1 MYNLR
6 KNGGIMLRF
15 IFPVI
20 ALLIVSFLSYA
31 GEKIVYVDIQK
42 VVTSSKAGISA
53 QAELESQAKKF
64 KEEIEKKQKAGESQ
78 AQIQAFAEEKQKQ
91 LMEKR
96 QEIAEK
102 FMKTLQK
109 AITEYSESKGYKL
122 VLDKNSLLYGKP
134 ELDVTDDFLKFFDEK
149 YSVIK

>member
-1 MYNLR
+1 
-6 KNGGIMLRF
+6 MLRF

>member
-1 MYNLR
+1 
-6 KNGGIMLRF
+6 MLRF
-15 IFPVI
+15 VFPI
-20 ALLIVSFLSYA
+20 ILMLFVSFTSYA
-31 GEKIVYVDIQK
+31 EEKIVYVDIQK

-78 AQIQAFAEEKQKQ
+78 TQIQAFAEEKQKE
-91 LMEKR
+91 LLKKR

-109 AITEYSESKGYKL
+109 AITEYSKSKGYKL

>member
-1 MYNLR
+1 
-6 KNGGIMLRF
+6 MLRLF
-15 IFPVI
+15 TAFLV
-20 ALLIVSFLSYA
+20 LLFSVSA
-31 GEKIVYVDIQK
+31 VMAEEKIVYIDIQK
-42 VVTSSKAGISA
+42 VVTSSKAGLSA

-64 KEEIEKKQKAGESQ
+64 KEEIEKKQKSGESPSQ
-78 AQIQAFAEEKQKQ
+78 VQAFAEEKQKE
-91 LMEKR
+91 LIKKR

-109 AITEYSESKGYKL
+109 AITEFSKSKGYKL

-134 ELDVTDDFLKFFDEK
+134 ELDVTDEFLKYFDEK

>member
-15 IFPVI
+15 VFPI
-20 ALLIVSFLSYA
+20 ILMLFVSFTSYA
-31 GEKIVYVDIQK
+31 EEKIVYVDIQK

-78 AQIQAFAEEKQKQ
+78 TQIQAFAEEKQKELLQ
-91 LMEKR
+91 KR

-109 AITEYSESKGYKL
+109 AITEYSKSKGYKL

>member
-15 IFPVI
+15 IFP
-20 ALLIVSFLSYA
+20 LIVLLFVSFISYA
-31 GEKIVYVDIQK
+31 EEKIVYVDIQK

-78 AQIQAFAEEKQKQ
+78 TQIQAFAEEKQKE
-91 LMEKR
+91 LLKKR

-109 AITEYSESKGYKL
+109 AITEYSKSKGYKL

>member
-1 MYNLR
+1 
-6 KNGGIMLRF
+6 MLRF
-15 IFPVI
+15 VFPVI
-20 ALLIVSFLSYA
+20 LILFVSFTSYA
-31 GEKIVYVDIQK
+31 EEKIVYVDIQK

-64 KEEIEKKQKAGESQ
+64 KEEIEKKQKAGEPQ
-78 AQIQAFAEEKQKQ
+78 AQIQAFAEEKQKE
-91 LMEKR
+91 LLEKR

-109 AITEYSESKGYKL
+109 AITEYSKSKGYKL

>member
-1 MYNLR
+1 MFRLFS
-6 KNGGIMLRF
+6 GFF
-15 IFPVI
+15 IFFFV
-20 ALLIVSFLSYA
+20 VSAVLA

-42 VVTSSKAGISA
+42 IVISSKAGLSA

-64 KEEIEKKQKAGESQ
+64 QEEIEKKQKSGALPS
-78 AQIQAFAEEKQKQ
+78 QIQTFAEEKQKE

-109 AITEYSESKGYKL
+109 AITEFAKSKNYKL
-122 VLDKNSLLYGKP
+122 VLDKNSLLYGKT
-134 ELDVTDDFLKFFDEK
+134 ELDITNEFLKYFDEK

>member
-1 MYNLR
+1 
-6 KNGGIMLRF
+6 MLRF

-20 ALLIVSFLSYA
+20 LILFVSFTSYA
-31 GEKIVYVDIQK
+31 EEKIVYVDIQK

-78 AQIQAFAEEKQKQ
+78 AQIQAFAEEKQKE

-109 AITEYSESKGYKL
+109 AITEYSKSKGYKL

>member
-1 MYNLR
+1 
-6 KNGGIMLRF
+6 MLRF

-20 ALLIVSFLSYA
+20 ALLFVSLISYA
-31 GEKIVYVDIQK
+31 EEKIVYIDIQK
-42 VVTSSKAGISA
+42 VVSSSKAGISA

-78 AQIQAFAEEKQKQ
+78 TQIQAFAEEKQKE
-91 LMEKR
+91 LLKKR

-109 AITEYSESKGYKL
+109 AITEYSKSKGYKL

-149 YSVIK
+149 YSAIK

>member
-1 MYNLR
+1 
-6 KNGGIMLRF
+6 MLRF
-15 IFPVI
+15 ITPLI
-20 ALLIVSFLSYA
+20 LLLFISFISYA
-31 GEKIVYVDIQK
+31 EEKIVYVDIQK

-78 AQIQAFAEEKQKQ
+78 TQIQAFAEEKQKE
-91 LMEKR
+91 LLKKR

-109 AITEYSESKGYKL
+109 AITEYSKSKGYKL

-134 ELDVTDDFLKFFDEK
+134 ELDVTDDFLKYFDEK

>member
-15 IFPVI
+15 VFPI
-20 ALLIVSFLSYA
+20 ILMLFVSFTSYA
-31 GEKIVYVDIQK
+31 EEKIVYVDIQK

-78 AQIQAFAEEKQKQ
+78 TQIQAFAEEKQKE
-91 LMEKR
+91 LLKKR

-109 AITEYSESKGYKL
+109 AITEYSKSKGYKL

>member
-6 KNGGIMLRF
+6 KNGGIMFRF
-15 IFPVI
+15 IFP
-20 ALLIVSFLSYA
+20 LIVLLFVSFISYA
-31 GEKIVYVDIQK
+31 EEKIVYVDIQK

-78 AQIQAFAEEKQKQ
+78 TQIQAFAEEKQKE
-91 LMEKR
+91 LLKKR

-109 AITEYSESKGYKL
+109 AITEYSKSKGYKL

>member
-1 MYNLR
+1 
-6 KNGGIMLRF
+6 MLRF
-15 IFPVI
+15 ITPLI
-20 ALLIVSFLSYA
+20 LLLFISFISYA
-31 GEKIVYVDIQK
+31 EEKIVYVDIQK

-78 AQIQAFAEEKQKQ
+78 TQIQAFAEEKQKE
-91 LMEKR
+91 LLKKR

-109 AITEYSESKGYKL
+109 AITEYSKSKGYKL

>member
-6 KNGGIMLRF
+6 KNGGTMLRF

-20 ALLIVSFLSYA
+20 ALFFVSFISYA

-78 AQIQAFAEEKQKQ
+78 TQIQAFAEEKQKE
-91 LMEKR
+91 LLKKR

-109 AITEYSESKGYKL
+109 AIAEYSKSKGYKL

-134 ELDVTDDFLKFFDEK
+134 ELDVTDDFLKYFDEK